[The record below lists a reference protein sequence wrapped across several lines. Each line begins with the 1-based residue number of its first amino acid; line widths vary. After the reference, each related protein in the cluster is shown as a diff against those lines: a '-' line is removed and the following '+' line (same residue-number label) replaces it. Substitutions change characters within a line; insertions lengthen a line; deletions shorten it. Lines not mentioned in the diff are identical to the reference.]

1 MDHEPDL
8 VRAQRKFERRRS
20 PSVVVGVLA
29 TFVLIALIKPW
40 SFGQDGSDAS
50 RPTTAPIPSGAAIA
64 ATPSADAVPSPTA
77 TPAIVDPNAM
87 ACLTDDAE
95 QIVLFER
102 WAGTEVRSWIAAKDS
117 IVPGP
122 LDARLVPIPIFS
134 SHVIGLGVCAPRS
147 PTGAQDPAARL
158 LDIRAIVETD
168 AGHPGDRPRRT
179 RPHHART
186 GRPRACPPVR
196 CAGVGAAGRVAG
208 SVFPRPSLAGSERA
222 EAGGQEPGAERD
234 PIADRRPGELAYGRL
249 RDRLPVQLGRPES
262 RTLVAH
268 RSHPGRGRHRLMA
281 APREGRRGWTWD

>member
-8 VRAQRKFERRRS
+8 VRAQRTFERRRS

-40 SFGQDGSDAS
+40 SFGQDGSDTS
-50 RPTTAPIPSGAAIA
+50 RPTTQAPFPSGSVRAIG
-64 ATPSADAVPSPTA
+64 ATPSAVPSAAA

-102 WAGTEVRSWIAAKDS
+102 WSGTEVRSWIAAKDS

-122 LDARLVPIPIFS
+122 LDARLVPVPVFS

-158 LDIRAIVETD
+158 LDIQAIVETD
-168 AGHPGDRPRRT
+168 AGTQAIDLGEPVLITLEPAGREAALLYGAPASALPGASPAPSSLVLLSPAPSAPRPVGQSLAPSAT
-179 RPHHART
+179 PSPTDAPATWPT
-186 GRPRACPPVR
+186 GPYAIGFRFTSDDPNLVR
-196 CAGVGAAGRVAG
+196 WLRIDLIRGAGV
-208 SVFPRPSLAGSERA
+208 
-222 EAGGQEPGAERD
+222 PG
-234 PIADRRPGELAYGRL
+234 
-249 RDRLPVQLGRPES
+249 
-262 RTLVAH
+262 
-268 RSHPGRGRHRLMA
+268 
-281 APREGRRGWTWD
+281 